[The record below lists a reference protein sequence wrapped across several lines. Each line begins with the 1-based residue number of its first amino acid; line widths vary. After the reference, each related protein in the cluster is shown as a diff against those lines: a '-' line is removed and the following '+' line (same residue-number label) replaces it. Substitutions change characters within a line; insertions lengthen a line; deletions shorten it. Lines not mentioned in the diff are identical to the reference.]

1 MVLPNRVDSRT
12 LQPHE
17 GSSET
22 SVERIGGELFVR
34 FNPTRVRLKQQRLRT
49 IEMTVRELQPHEGSS
64 ETLAEVALAAVMLGF
79 NPTRVRLKRGRP
91 SQRPRAPRAS
101 TPRGFV

>member
-1 MVLPNRVDSRT
+1 V

-22 SVERIGGELFVR
+22 GIVVAPAGRNAG
-34 FNPTRVRLKQQRLRT
+34 FNPTRVRLKLVMLDEADKFTRS
-49 IEMTVRELQPHEGSS
+49 LQPHEGSS
-64 ETLAEVALAAVMLGF
+64 ETRQANEEID
-79 NPTRVRLKRGRP
+79 RLE
-91 SQRPRAPRAS
+91 AS